1 MKKSI
6 KMLVAA
12 ISVTMLAGFV
22 SGCGTKAPA
31 ETKLSGTIL
40 SLGSTALQPLAE
52 SAGKKFTEKNPDV
65 TVTVQGGGSGT
76 GINQIASGNCQI
88 GNSDVESKTKVT
100 DEAVLKTLV
109 DNKVCAI
116 GFAMVVNKDV
126 TVDSLTVD
134 QIKDIFSGKV
144 TNWKQV
150 GGADE
155 AINVINRTK
164 SSGTRAT
171 FKATVLGS
179 VDEKDGLGTTQDS
192 SGNAKTAVES
202 TKGAISYLAL
212 SYLSTEKTN
221 LKVLKI
227 NGVEAKTETITGK
240 TYPFW
245 SYEYMITKGEAK
257 DAVKGFIDYIKSD
270 DFKPTIEKLGYIP
283 MSAFK

>member
-12 ISVTMLAGFV
+12 ISVTMLTGFV
-22 SGCGTKAPA
+22 SGCGSKADTT
-31 ETKLSGTIL
+31 TKLSGTVL

-52 SAGKKFTEKNPDV
+52 SASKTFMEKNPDV
-65 TVTVQGGGSGT
+65 SVTVQGGGSGT
-76 GINQIASGNCQI
+76 GINQVASGNCQI

-116 GFAMVVNKDV
+116 GFAMVVNSDV
-126 TVDSLTVD
+126 TINSLTVD
-134 QIKDIFSGKV
+134 QIKDIFTGKI

-155 AINVINRTK
+155 AINVVNRAK
-164 SSGTRAT
+164 SSGTRGS
-171 FKATVLGS
+171 FKATILGS
-179 VDEKDGLGTTQDS
+179 VDEKDGLGITQES
-192 SGNAKTAVES
+192 NGSVKIAVES

-212 SYLSTEKTN
+212 SYLTTEKTN

-227 NGVEAKTETITGK
+227 NGVEAKTETITGN

-245 SYEYMITKGEAK
+245 SYEYMVTKGEAK
-257 DAVKGFIDYIKSD
+257 EAVKGFIDYIKSD